1 MSGTREH
8 CGANPG
14 VHGVDD
20 RQRVGYYL
28 VLPTFLTRWSDMSA
42 SDEL

>member
-14 VHGVDD
+14 IHGVDD
-20 RQRVGYYL
+20 RQRIGYCL
-28 VLPTFLTRWSDMSA
+28 VLFTFLTRSTDMSA